1 MFLNHFKFT
10 SQPFAERLSADAL
23 WPDER
28 MQQGLARLRYVAE
41 HGTVGLVTG
50 ASGVGKSALLKR
62 FMHELSGPGWQ
73 PVYLH
78 LTHLPAAGMLK
89 LLVSKLDEVPRRGKD
104 RLFEQILAK
113 ARQAEGTLLVILD
126 EAHLLNVDAL
136 TDIRLLISSAIDD
149 TPPLKVVLVG
159 QEPLR
164 HTLRQSSQAAL
175 LSRIGVR
182 HHLPSLSKV
191 QTAAYIDRGFHQR
204 NDPRLQRGR
213 STSDQ
218 QLGDRLSVG
227 RICRERITSHGS
239 HSAED
244 LNGIPVAVTCG
255 GVPWP
260 NSSLGTSFTNCE
272 TASHWPTF

>member
-89 LLVSKLDEVPRRGKD
+89 LLVRKLDEVPRRGNSSS
-104 RLFEQILAK
+104 RM
-113 ARQAEGTLLVILD
+113 R
-126 EAHLLNVDAL
+126 
-136 TDIRLLISSAIDD
+136 SSAA
-149 TPPLKVVLVG
+149 
-159 QEPLR
+159 
-164 HTLRQSSQAAL
+164 SSA
-175 LSRIGVR
+175 
-182 HHLPSLSKV
+182 
-191 QTAAYIDRGFHQR
+191 
-204 NDPRLQRGR
+204 
-213 STSDQ
+213 
-218 QLGDRLSVG
+218 
-227 RICRERITSHGS
+227 
-239 HSAED
+239 
-244 LNGIPVAVTCG
+244 
-255 GVPWP
+255 
-260 NSSLGTSFTNCE
+260 
-272 TASHWPTF
+272 

>member
-10 SQPFAERLSADAL
+10 PQPFGERAPADAL

-113 ARQAEGTLLVILD
+113 ARQAEGTLLVIFD
-126 EAHLLNVDAL
+126 EAHLLNIDAL

-149 TPPLKVVLVG
+149 TPPLKVVLAG
-159 QEPLR
+159 QELLR

-191 QTAAYIDRGFHQR
+191 QTAAYIDFQLKQAGGSEKLFEE
-204 NDPRLQRGR
+204 
-213 STSDQ
+213 STKGMIHDYS
-218 QLGDRLSVG
+218 
-227 RICRERITSHGS
+227 
-239 HSAED
+239 
-244 LNGIPVAVTCG
+244 G
-255 GVPWP
+255 GVPRQI
-260 NSSLGTSFTNCE
+260 NNLATACLLAAAAENTSRVTEAVLQHTLTEFQL
-272 TASHWPTF
+272 P

>member
-1 MFLNHFKFT
+1 MFLNHFKLT
-10 SQPFAERLSADAL
+10 SQPFAERMAADAL
-23 WPDER
+23 WPDDR

-73 PVYLH
+73 VVYLH

-113 ARQAEGTLLVILD
+113 ARQAEGTLLLILD
-126 EAHLLNVDAL
+126 EAHLLNVEAL
-136 TDIRLLISSAIDD
+136 IDIRLLISSAMDD
-149 TPPLKVVLVG
+149 APPLKIVLVG

-164 HTLRQSSQAAL
+164 NTLRQSSQSAL

-182 HHLPSLSKV
+182 HHLPSLSKA
-191 QTAAYIDRGFHQR
+191 QTAAYIDF
-204 NDPRLQRGR
+204 
-213 STSDQ
+213 
-218 QLGDRLSVG
+218 QLKQAG
-227 RICRERITSHGS
+227 GS
-239 HSAED
+239 EKLFED
-244 LNGIPVAVTCG
+244 ATKAMIHDYSGGIPRQINNLATACLLAAAAENVSRVSEAVLQNTLAEFQL
-255 GVPWP
+255 P
-260 NSSLGTSFTNCE
+260 
-272 TASHWPTF
+272 

>member
-1 MFLNHFKFT
+1 MFLSHFKFT
-10 SQPFAERLSADAL
+10 SQPFAERMSADAL

-50 ASGVGKSALLKR
+50 ASGIGKSALLKR
-62 FMHELSGPGWQ
+62 FLHELSGPGWQ

-78 LTHLPAAGMLK
+78 LTHLPAAGLLK

-104 RLFEQILAK
+104 RLFEQILSK

-126 EAHLLNVDAL
+126 EAHLLNIDAL

-164 HTLRQSSQAAL
+164 HTLRQSSQTAL

-191 QTAAYIDRGFHQR
+191 QTAAYIDF
-204 NDPRLQRGR
+204 
-213 STSDQ
+213 
-218 QLGDRLSVG
+218 QLKQAG
-227 RICRERITSHGS
+227 GS
-239 HSAED
+239 EKLFEESAKTMIHD
-244 LNGIPVAVTCG
+244 YSG
-255 GVPWP
+255 GVPRQI
-260 NSSLGTSFTNCE
+260 NNLA
-272 TASHWPTF
+272 TACLLAAAAENVSRVTEAILQNTLTEFQLP

>member
-10 SQPFAERLSADAL
+10 SQPFAERAAADAL

-104 RLFEQILAK
+104 RLFEKILAK
-113 ARQAEGTLLVILD
+113 ARQAEGTLLVIFD
-126 EAHLLNVDAL
+126 EAHLLNIDAL

-149 TPPLKVVLVG
+149 TPPLKVILAG
-159 QEPLR
+159 QELLR

-191 QTAAYIDRGFHQR
+191 QTTAYIDFQLKQAGGSEKLFE
-204 NDPRLQRGR
+204 D
-213 STSDQ
+213 STKGMIHDYS
-218 QLGDRLSVG
+218 
-227 RICRERITSHGS
+227 
-239 HSAED
+239 
-244 LNGIPVAVTCG
+244 G
-255 GVPWP
+255 GVPRQI
-260 NSSLGTSFTNCE
+260 NNLA
-272 TASHWPTF
+272 TACLLAGAAENVSRVTEAILQKTLTEFQLP